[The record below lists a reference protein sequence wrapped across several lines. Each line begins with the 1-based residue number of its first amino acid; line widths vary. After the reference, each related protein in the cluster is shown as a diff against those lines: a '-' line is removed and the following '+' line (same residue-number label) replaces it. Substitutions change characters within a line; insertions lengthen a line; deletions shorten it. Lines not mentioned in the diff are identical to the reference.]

1 MGIQILEI
9 QILGIQILGIQIL
22 RIQIVAIVGMKFMNK
37 NESKYF
43 KSAGKMHTALITLLD
58 NKDFEL
64 ITIKEICEVAG
75 VNRSTFYLHYDNVN
89 DLLQETVEAIYKDF
103 FGHFDVKE
111 EEVIDVDDKNND
123 ELFLVTPKYLMP
135 YLDFVEENQKL
146 FYLMYE
152 KNEMM
157 GAEKTYEAW
166 FKTIFAPILRRF
178 GVPEK
183 EHSLI
188 MVFYL
193 KGIIGVVAEWVRGD
207 CVESKEEII
216 SVIQKCII
224 KP

>member
-1 MGIQILEI
+1 
-9 QILGIQILGIQIL
+9 
-22 RIQIVAIVGMKFMNK
+22 MNK

-43 KSAGKMHTALITLLD
+43 KSAEKMHTALLTLLD
-58 NKDFEL
+58 SKDFEL
-64 ITIKEICEVAG
+64 ISVKEICETAG

-89 DLLQETVEAIYKDF
+89 DLLHETVEAVYKDF
-103 FGHFDVKE
+103 FGRFGAEGPGVLD
-111 EEVIDVDDKNND
+111 IDAKNED

-135 YLDFVEENQKL
+135 YLDFVEENRKL

-157 GAEKTYEAW
+157 GAEKTYETW
-166 FKTIFAPILRRF
+166 FKTIFGPILTRF
-178 GVPEK
+178 GVPQK
-183 EHSLI
+183 EQPLI

-193 KGIIGVVAEWVRGD
+193 KGIIGVVTEWVRGG
-207 CVESKEEII
+207 CTESKDEII

>member
-1 MGIQILEI
+1 
-9 QILGIQILGIQIL
+9 
-22 RIQIVAIVGMKFMNK
+22 MNK

-43 KSAGKMHTALITLLD
+43 KSAEKMHTALLTLLD
-58 NKDFEL
+58 SKDFEL
-64 ITIKEICEVAG
+64 ISVKEICETAG

-89 DLLQETVEAIYKDF
+89 DLLQETVEAVYKDF
-103 FGHFDVKE
+103 FGRFGAQGPE
-111 EEVIDVDDKNND
+111 TIDVVDKNQD

-157 GAEKTYEAW
+157 GAEKTYEIW
-166 FKTIFAPILRRF
+166 FKTIFGPILTRF
-178 GVPEK
+178 GVPQK
-183 EHSLI
+183 EQPLI

-193 KGIIGVVAEWVRGD
+193 KGIIGVVTEWVRGG
-207 CVESKEEII
+207 CAESKDEII

>member
-1 MGIQILEI
+1 
-9 QILGIQILGIQIL
+9 
-22 RIQIVAIVGMKFMNK
+22 MNK

-43 KSAGKMHTALITLLD
+43 KSAEKMHIALLTLLD
-58 NKDFEL
+58 SKDFEL
-64 ITIKEICEVAG
+64 ISVKEICETAG

-89 DLLQETVEAIYKDF
+89 DLLQETVEAVYKDF
-103 FGHFDVKE
+103 FGRFGAE
-111 EEVIDVDDKNND
+111 EPGALDIDEKNED

-135 YLDFVEENQKL
+135 YLDFVEENRKL

-157 GAEKTYEAW
+157 GAEKTYETW
-166 FKTIFAPILRRF
+166 FKTIFGPILTRF
-178 GVPEK
+178 GVPQK
-183 EHSLI
+183 EQPLI

-193 KGIIGVVAEWVRGD
+193 KGIIGVVTEWVRGG
-207 CVESKEEII
+207 CTESKDEII

>member
-1 MGIQILEI
+1 
-9 QILGIQILGIQIL
+9 
-22 RIQIVAIVGMKFMNK
+22 MNK

-43 KSAGKMHTALITLLD
+43 KSAEKMHTALLTLLD
-58 NKDFEL
+58 SKDFEL
-64 ITIKEICEVAG
+64 ISVKEICETAG

-89 DLLQETVEAIYKDF
+89 DLLHETVEAVYKDF
-103 FGHFDVKE
+103 FGRFGAEGPGALD
-111 EEVIDVDDKNND
+111 IDEKNED

-135 YLDFVEENQKL
+135 YLDFVEENRKL

-157 GAEKTYEAW
+157 GVEKTYETW
-166 FKTIFAPILRRF
+166 FKTIFGPILTRF
-178 GVPEK
+178 GVPQK
-183 EHSLI
+183 EQPLI

-193 KGIIGVVAEWVRGD
+193 KGIIGVVTEWVRGG
-207 CVESKEEII
+207 CTESKNEII

>member
-1 MGIQILEI
+1 
-9 QILGIQILGIQIL
+9 
-22 RIQIVAIVGMKFMNK
+22 MNK

-43 KSAGKMHTALITLLD
+43 KSAEKMHTALLTLLD
-58 NKDFEL
+58 SKNFEL
-64 ITIKEICEVAG
+64 ISVKEICETAG

-89 DLLQETVEAIYKDF
+89 DLLQETVEAVYRDF
-103 FGHFDVKE
+103 FGRFGAE
-111 EEVIDVDDKNND
+111 GPGALDVDKKNED

-135 YLDFVEENQKL
+135 YLDFVEENRKL

-157 GAEKTYEAW
+157 GAEKTYETW
-166 FKTIFAPILRRF
+166 FKTIFGPILTRF
-178 GVPEK
+178 GVPQK
-183 EHSLI
+183 EQPLI

-193 KGIIGVVAEWVRGD
+193 KGIIGVVTEWVRGG
-207 CVESKEEII
+207 CTESKDEII